1 MKKSTNK
8 SVLNFIIFI
17 ISFFLLANCLNAQND
32 KGKSYFD
39 EKGFLAFTN
48 TAIYYRQ
55 ETDTANYYRSFYV
68 ANKKKYFEGKIISAN
83 DTLDNKNNYT
93 GLCKWYYPNGIIKK
107 KCLFN
112 ETGILNGFFEEFYQD
127 GKVIKQILYENGL
140 IKNCS
145 YTEYSITGMAI
156 NVFEENFTNNLNN
169 WVLSKSESMTS
180 KIKLGGLELVNK
192 TKDDFIISISH
203 KIDSSNFSI
212 ETSLNSSYIFTGC
225 KTGLVFN
232 FRDKRNY
239 NYFYVSQ
246 FRYFIG
252 EVKNGV
258 DKRCVD
264 NYFSFDLKANTWNAI
279 KVVRLND
286 GFYYYINNKLQIITA
301 LGTSVGQ
308 SIGFSV
314 NNGLAFF
321 DNLIIKQ
328 FSEKAINPII
338 IKDLFVEFDGKINPI
353 RSKNSGLM
361 LSNNGYVLTS
371 LTDIENINGIIV
383 EAVVNDSIKIF
394 EAEIYLKNVVQN
406 FAILKIKNI
415 KRAVFSKPVFTYSYL
430 KSIETEKNFV
440 AKYLSI
446 NSISKQFELK
456 TLTGDINEVA
466 PHDHEKKGVADSHLC
481 IGSPIFDKSGNILGI
496 LGKVNDQ
503 FKIEIVNMQL
513 VMGMYFNCVENNQII
528 RKPKSD
534 PSNIEKNIFKNLV
547 IVKAF

>member
-1 MKKSTNK
+1 MKKSANK

-17 ISFFLLANCLNAQND
+17 ISFFSLSNCLSAQNG

-55 ETDTANYYRSFYV
+55 ETDTANYFRSFYV
-68 ANKKKYFEGKIISAN
+68 ANNMKYFEGKIISAN
-83 DTLDNKNNYT
+83 DTLDNKNSYA
-93 GLCKWYYPNGIIKK
+93 GLCSWYYPNGMKK
-107 KCLFN
+107 KQCLFN
-112 ETGILNGFFEEFYQD
+112 ETGILNGFFEEFFEE
-127 GKVIKQILYENGL
+127 GKVFKQIVYENGL
-140 IKNCS
+140 IKNCR
-145 YTEYSITGMAI
+145 YIEYSIGGMAI
-156 NVFEENFTNNLNN
+156 NVFEENFANNLNN

-212 ETSLNSSYIFTGC
+212 EASLNSSYIFTGC
-225 KTGLVFN
+225 QTGLVFN
-232 FRDKRNY
+232 YRDKRNY

-308 SIGFSV
+308 SIGFLV

-338 IKDLFVEFDGKINPI
+338 INDLFVEFDGKTNPI
-353 RSKNSGLM
+353 RSKNSGIM

-371 LTDIENINGIIV
+371 LADIENINGIIV
-383 EAVVNDSIKIF
+383 EAVVNDSIKVF
-394 EAEIYLKNVVQN
+394 DAEIYLKNVAQN

-415 KRAVFSKPVFTYSYL
+415 KRAIFSKPVFSYSYL
-430 KSIETEKNFV
+430 KSIETEKKFV

-446 NSISKQFELK
+446 NSNNKQFEVK
-456 TLTGDINEVA
+456 TLIGDINEVS

-481 IGSPIFDKSGNILGI
+481 IGSPIFDKSGNILGV

-503 FKIEIVNMQL
+503 YKIEIVNMQL
-513 VMGMYFNCVENNQII
+513 VMGIYFNCFENNQII
-528 RKPKSD
+528 RKPKND
-534 PSNIEKNIFKNLV
+534 PLNIEKNIFKNLV
-547 IVKAF
+547 SIKTF